1 MQFDK
6 KTAKDFDQNDTI
18 KKYRKKF
25 HHPIQKNGKRFLY
38 FCGNS
43 LGLQPKNVKKYIS
56 QELKDWKYLGVEG
69 HFHAKRPWMPYHEFI
84 TDSLAK
90 LIGAKPIETVAM
102 NGLTVN
108 LHLMMT
114 TFYRPTKDRYKIL
127 MEADAF
133 PSDHY
138 AVDSQ
143 VQLHGYHPDDAVIEL
158 VPNQGAVAIQ
168 TQQIIDILDKHGDEI
183 ALVMIGGVNYYT
195 GQVFDMKTITKLAQA
210 KGCKVGFDLAHA
222 VGNIDLQLHDWNV
235 DFAVWCTYKYLNSGP
250 GGVAGCFVHENHAKK
265 NLPRYAGWWGH
276 EKATR
281 FTMPNK
287 FIPIEGAEGW
297 QLSNAPIFS
306 MASLRASLDIFDE
319 VGLENLIEK
328 SKQLTAFLEKGLL
341 SINDN
346 RIEILT
352 PKERGCQLSIR
363 IKDIGKQ
370 VFKILEEKG
379 VIADWREPDVIR
391 VAPVPLYNNYTDV
404 YKLVKL
410 IKNILKEF

>member
-1 MQFDK
+1 MNFDK
-6 KTAKDFDQNDTI
+6 KTAKKLDQKDPLR
-18 KKYRKKF
+18 KYRKQF
-25 HHPIQKNGKRFLY
+25 HHPVQENGKRYLY

-43 LGLQPKNVKKYIS
+43 LGLQPKKVEKYLK
-56 QELKDWKYLGVEG
+56 QELKDWKNLGVEG

-84 TDSLAK
+84 TESMAK

-114 TFYRPTKDRYKIL
+114 SFYRPTKDRYKIL
-127 MEADAF
+127 METDAF

-143 VQLHGYHPDDAVIEL
+143 VELHGYNPDDAVIEL
-158 VPNQGAVAIQ
+158 VAKKGQVAIE
-168 TQQIIDILDKHGDEI
+168 TQQILDILEKQGDEI

-195 GQVFDMKTITKLAQA
+195 GQVFDMETITKAA
-210 KGCKVGFDLAHA
+210 HKKGCKVGFDLAHA
-222 VGNIDLQLHDWNV
+222 VGNIDLNLHDWNV

-250 GGVAGCFVHENHAKK
+250 GGVAGCFVHERHADS
-265 NLPRYAGWWGH
+265 NLPRFAGWWGH

-287 FIPIEGAEGW
+287 YIPIKGAEGW

-306 MASLRASLDIFDE
+306 MASLRASLDIFDK
-319 VGLENLIEK
+319 VGLENLNKK
-328 SKQLTAFLEKGLL
+328 SKIMTAYLEQGLL
-341 SINDN
+341 EIGDS

-352 PKERGCQLSIR
+352 PKDRGCQLSIR
-363 IKDIGKQ
+363 IKNIGKD
-370 VFKILEEKG
+370 VFKKLETQG

-391 VAPVPLYNNYTDV
+391 VAPVPLYNSFMDV

-410 IKNILKEF
+410 IEGIVELK